1 MKRHRNSS
9 SGFTLIELLIVM
21 VILSIL
27 AVIVTGTFS
36 SSMRRGRDSRR
47 KNDLQAIAGAI
58 ESYYNDK
65 GRYPLGVNGVMMGC
79 AVGGVDDQ
87 ACTAGGV
94 FQDSKGTIYMTLIPS
109 DPLQTY
115 TYYYYSTTGAGYRIY
130 AHLENTLDTGANV
143 KQSGYSLPAG
153 NKCGAGSVAECTYG
167 ISSPNITSM

>member
-1 MKRHRNSS
+1 MKRRYTSS

-36 SSMRRGRDSRR
+36 SSMRRGRDTRR
-47 KNDLQAIAGAI
+47 KNDLRAIASAI

-65 GRYPLGVNGVMMGC
+65 GRYPLGLNGVMMGC

-87 ACTAGGV
+87 ACVAGGT

-115 TYYYYSTTGAGYRIY
+115 TYYYYSTTGTGYRIY
-130 AHLENTLDTGANV
+130 AHLENTLDTGTNV
-143 KQSGYSLPAG
+143 NQSGYSIPTG
-153 NKCGAGSVAECTYG
+153 NKCGVATMSQCTFAVV
-167 ISSPNITSM
+167 SPNVTP